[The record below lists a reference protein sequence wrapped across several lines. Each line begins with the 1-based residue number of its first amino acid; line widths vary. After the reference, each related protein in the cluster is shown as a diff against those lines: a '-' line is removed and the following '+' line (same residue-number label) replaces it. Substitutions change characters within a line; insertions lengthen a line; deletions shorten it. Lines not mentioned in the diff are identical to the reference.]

1 MAYADK
7 ARVGNDVR
15 DIRDTKGR
23 ALIAPIEDSETVS
36 KAYAVGNFF
45 IHDDGLYRVTV
56 AIAKDGAINIGV
68 NCVET
73 TVMEELARG

>member
-36 KAYAVGNFF
+36 KGYAVG
-45 IHDDGLYRVTV
+45 GS
-56 AIAKDGAINIGV
+56 
-68 NCVET
+68 
-73 TVMEELARG
+73 